1 MKDVH
6 VATLTSLF
14 LAAFLVA
21 GPVFAQAQD
30 KPLKDQLVGSWALV
44 SNTVGDGDKKIEP
57 YGPNPPGS
65 AFYAPNGRF
74 SVIIVRAGVP
84 KFASNNRET
93 GTDAEN
99 KAATQGAIAYFGT
112 YTVNDKGELTSQI
125 ESSTYP
131 NFVGQ
136 QQKRTI
142 AIKGDEMQVTNPNPS
157 AGGGASL
164 QIWRRVP

>member
-1 MKDVH
+1 MKQIGIMA
-6 VATLTSLF
+6 ATLI
-14 LAAFLVA
+14 LAAAPFA
-21 GPVFAQAQD
+21 SAAFAQE
-30 KPLKDQLVGSWALV
+30 KSVKDQLVGSWALV
-44 SNTVGDGDKKIEP
+44 SNTVGEGDKKVEP

-65 AFYAPNGRF
+65 AFYAANGRF

-112 YTVNDKGELTSQI
+112 YTVDDKGELTSQI

-136 QQKRTI
+136 QQKRMI
-142 AIKGDEMQVTNPNPS
+142 AIKGNELQVTNPNPS

>member
-1 MKDVH
+1 MKQIGMMAAAVF
-6 VATLTSLF
+6 LTAVPF
-14 LAAFLVA
+14 AGAAFGQSV
-21 GPVFAQAQD
+21 
-30 KPLKDQLVGSWALV
+30 KDQLVGSWALV
-44 SNTVGDGDKKIEP
+44 SNTVGEGDKKVEP

-65 AFYAPNGRF
+65 AFYAANGRF

-112 YTVNDKGELTSQI
+112 YTVDDKGELASQI

-142 AIKGDEMQVTNPNPS
+142 AIKGTELQVTNPNPS